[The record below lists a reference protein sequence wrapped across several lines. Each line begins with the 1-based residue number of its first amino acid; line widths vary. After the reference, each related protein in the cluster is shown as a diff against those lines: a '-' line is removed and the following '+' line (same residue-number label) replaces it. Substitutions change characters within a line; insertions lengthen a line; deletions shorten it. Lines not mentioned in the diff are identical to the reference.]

1 MITCIIQARMGSS
14 RLPGKVMQ
22 KISENKTVIDFV
34 VDQLQES
41 KMIEKIIVAIPDQI
55 EDNVTYDH
63 LISRNISTYRGSL
76 NNVLDRFY
84 QCANSNSSSIIIRI
98 TADCPLIDPDIVDKV
113 IKKFIE
119 NKFDYVA
126 NTHPRTFPYG
136 TETEVFSFNALKIA
150 WEETDDEFDKEHVTP
165 YFYKNPDKFKI
176 GNFSQKTNQSNYR
189 WTIDYEE
196 DLEFARK
203 IFSKLK
209 PFFSKDDVLTLVN
222 NEPELMNLTKNI
234 HDSWNKNYE
243 NNKVD
248 LRLKYE

>member
-1 MITCIIQARMGSS
+1 MITCIVQARMGSS

-34 VDQLQES
+34 VDQLQGS
-41 KMIEKIIVAIPDQI
+41 KKIEKIIVAIPDGI
-55 EDNVTYDH
+55 EDDVTYDH

-76 NNVLDRFY
+76 NDVLDRFY

-98 TADCPLIDPDIVDKV
+98 TADCPLIDPQIVDKV
-113 IKKFIE
+113 VTEFIE
-119 NKFDYVA
+119 NEFDYVA

-136 TETEVFSFNALKIA
+136 TETEVFSFNALKTA

-176 GNFSQKTNQSNYR
+176 GNFSQKINQSNYR

-196 DLEFARK
+196 DLEFVKKVVHK
-203 IFSKLK
+203 IQKN
-209 PFFSKDDVLTLVN
+209 PILTHH
-222 NEPELMNLTKNI
+222 I
-234 HDSWNKNYE
+234 
-243 NNKVD
+243 VD
-248 LRLKYE
+248 LLEKNPEIVKINKKHNHESLET

>member
-196 DLEFARK
+196 DLEFVKKVVHK
-203 IFSKLK
+203 IQKN
-209 PFFSKDDVLTLVN
+209 PILTQH
-222 NEPELMNLTKNI
+222 I
-234 HDSWNKNYE
+234 
-243 NNKVD
+243 VD
-248 LRLKYE
+248 LLEKNPEIVKINKKHNHESLET